1 MYYQGNYPNNSDNLD
16 GSNLSG
22 AKPLMSPPDKTL
34 IITVVL
40 LVVLGIM
47 AVFSSSAPK
56 AIAAGVSPLHFVTR
70 QFIYLILGVI
80 GCWFFSKIDCRKMRP
95 FTLYFAWIVFFLLVL
110 VEVKG
115 QAVNGAKRWLDLG
128 FIQFQPSEFAKPAL
142 VLCFATAFQKDNAL
156 FSSKK
161 VPYLLVF
168 AAIMLLIFMQP
179 NLSMLIILSMTMLAM
194 YYCTAGHGREI
205 LMMMAAGIPAVW
217 LFFMQEYQKQRILTW
232 LDPFR
237 DPQGDGYNI
246 IQSLIAFASGKFFG
260 AGFGNSRQKLSWLPE
275 GHTDFIFAII
285 AEEFGFLGCV
295 FVIGLFAT
303 FVYRGFVISVHSDDS
318 YSKLLALG
326 ITFSIGFQ
334 ALVNMGVSS
343 SAIPATGVPLPFIS
357 YGGSSLIVT
366 LCMVGVLLNIS
377 KRRIERIP
385 TRNLM
390 YEGK

>member
-1 MYYQGNYPNNSDNLD
+1 MYYQGNYPNNPNNLD
-16 GSNLSG
+16 GSNLSS
-22 AKPLMSPPDKTL
+22 AKPLMSPPDKWL
-34 IITVVL
+34 LITVVL
-40 LVVLGIM
+40 LLVLGIM
-47 AVFSSSAPK
+47 AVFSASAPK
-56 AIAAGVSPLHFVTR
+56 AIAAGVSPLHFVAR
-70 QFIYLILGVI
+70 QFIYLAMGVA
-80 GCWFFSKIDCRKMRP
+80 GCWFFSKIDCRKLKP
-95 FTLYFAWIVFFLLVL
+95 ASLYLAWLVFFLLVL

-115 QAVNGAKRWLDLG
+115 QTVNGAKRWLDLG

-142 VLCFATAFQKDNAL
+142 VLCFATAFQKDNVL
-156 FSSKK
+156 FTAKK
-161 VPYLLVF
+161 LPYLIVF
-168 AAIMLLIFMQP
+168 VAIMLLIFMQP
-179 NLSMLIILSMTMLAM
+179 NLSMLIILSMTMIAM
-194 YYCTAGHGREI
+194 YFCVAGHLKQI
-205 LMMMAAGIPAVW
+205 LLLFAAMLPAGW

-285 AEEFGFLGCV
+285 AEEFGFLGCI

-303 FVYRGFVISVHSDDS
+303 FVFRGLIISARSDDT

-334 ALVNMGVSS
+334 ALINMGVSS
-343 SAIPATGVPLPFIS
+343 SMIPATGVPLPFIS
-357 YGGSSLIVT
+357 YGGSSLFVT
-366 LCMVGVLLNIS
+366 MCMVGVLLNIS

-390 YEGK
+390 YERR

>member
-1 MYYQGNYPNNSDNLD
+1 MYYQGNYPNNQDNLD
-16 GSNLSG
+16 GSDLSNP
-22 AKPLMSPPDKTL
+22 KPLMSPPDKWL

-40 LVVLGIM
+40 LLVLGIM

-56 AIAAGVSPLHFVTR
+56 AIAAGVSPLHFVAK
-70 QFIYLILGVI
+70 QFIFLILGTI
-80 GCWFFSKIDCRKMRP
+80 GCWFFSKIDCRKLKP
-95 FTLYFAWIVFFLLVL
+95 LSLYFAWFVFILLVL

-115 QAVNGAKRWLDLG
+115 QTVNGAKRWLDLG

-142 VLCFATAFQKDNAL
+142 VLCFATAFQKDNVL
-156 FSSKK
+156 FAAKK
-161 VPYLLVF
+161 VPYLIVF
-168 AAIMLLIFMQP
+168 VAIMLLIFMQP
-179 NLSMLIILSMTMLAM
+179 NLSMLIILSMTMTAM
-194 YYCTAGHGREI
+194 YYCAAGHGKQI
-205 LMMMAAGIPAVW
+205 LMLFAAAMPAVW

-260 AGFGNSRQKLSWLPE
+260 VGFGNSRQKLSWLPE
-275 GHTDFIFAII
+275 GHTDFIYAII
-285 AEEFGFLGCV
+285 AEEFGFLGCI
-295 FVIGLFAT
+295 FAIGLFAT
-303 FVYRGFVISVHSDDS
+303 FVSRGLIISVRSDDT

-343 SAIPATGVPLPFIS
+343 SMIPATGVPLPFIS
-357 YGGSSLIVT
+357 YGGSSLFVT
-366 LCMVGVLLNIS
+366 MCMVGVLLNIS

-390 YEGK
+390 YERR

>member
-1 MYYQGNYPNNSDNLD
+1 MSTLENFNHINEE
-16 GSNLSG
+16 
-22 AKPLMSPPDKTL
+22 KPIISKPDKTL
-34 IITVVL
+34 IIAVVL

-47 AVFSSSAPK
+47 VVFSSSAPK
-56 AIAAGVSPLHFVTR
+56 AIAAGVNPLHFVTR
-70 QFIYLILGVI
+70 QFIYLILGAI
-80 GCWFFSKIDCRKMRP
+80 GCWFFSKIDCRRMKP
-95 FTLYFAWIVFFLLVL
+95 FALYLAWAVFILLVL

-115 QAVNGAKRWLDLG
+115 QTVNGAKRWLDLG

-142 VLCFATAFQKDNAL
+142 VLCFATAFQKDNVL
-156 FSSKK
+156 FTAKK
-161 VPYLLVF
+161 VPYLIVF
-168 AAIMLLIFMQP
+168 ALIMLLIFMQP

-194 YYCTAGHGREI
+194 YYCAAGHGKEI

-217 LFFMQEYQKQRILTW
+217 LFFMQDYQKQRILTW

-260 AGFGNSRQKLSWLPE
+260 VGFGNSRQKLSWLPE
-275 GHTDFIFAII
+275 GHTDFIFAIV

-303 FVYRGFVISVHSDDS
+303 FVYRGLVISARSDDA

-343 SAIPATGVPLPFIS
+343 SMIPATGVPLPFIS

-366 LCMVGVLLNIS
+366 MCMVGVLLNIS

-385 TRNLM
+385 SRNLV
-390 YEGK
+390 YDRR